1 MLRRKPAEGGPQ
13 SSEQPGSLGGDSADD
28 EKPDGQNSALHK
40 VPDPDTDNPNPHL
53 SGEQKMS
60 KWDSGAKVAGRQPRT
75 FDSFKNPDFKWFY
88 VAMLGQMAAMNMQL
102 VVRGLL
108 AFDLTGSYAAL
119 GLVGLFGAVP
129 MLTLSMFGGV
139 LADRMPKKTVLQIGQ
154 FASLLNAAVMALL
167 VFSDLMAMQ
176 WLYVSALAQ
185 GSVMALMMPARQ
197 AMLPDVVGLDR
208 LMNAISLNMA
218 GMNTTQLLAPAIGGF
233 IVSFAGFE
241 WAFLT
246 MAGLYALA
254 LSGLSRLT
262 WQPASIAA
270 EAGLSLL
277 QVARKSID
285 DIHQG
290 FDYIRGNR
298 LMLLLLSIS
307 FVSSVFAMP
316 HIFLMPGY
324 VADIFGGG
332 GSELGVL
339 ISIGAIG
346 SLAAMLSLAAVPY
359 RRRGLLLLAGMMVL
373 GLGILIFAQISSY
386 WLAAPVMMAIGVGSA
401 LRQALMQGLLQ
412 EYSHHDYRGRV
423 MAVFMMQFSVMQLGT
438 FLVGMVAEAVGVQPA
453 FMGLGLGL
461 IVVTLLAYAFMPRIR
476 NVR

>member
-1 MLRRKPAEGGPQ
+1 MLKRKPPERNQPDEPTS
-13 SSEQPGSLGGDSADD
+13 SSEADPPQASPAPNLIEADPEGSPVGVARSSRDST
-28 EKPDGQNSALHK
+28 G
-40 VPDPDTDNPNPHL
+40 
-53 SGEQKMS
+53 
-60 KWDSGAKVAGRQPRT
+60 WDSTARTTGPRPRT
-75 FDSFKNPDFKWFY
+75 FDSFKNPDFRWFY

-102 VVRGLL
+102 VIRGLL

-119 GLVGLFGAVP
+119 GLVGLFGALP

-154 FASLLNAAVMALL
+154 FASLLNAAVLAML
-167 VFSDLMAMQ
+167 VFTDLMAME

-197 AMLPDVVGLDR
+197 AMLPDIVGLDR

-246 MAGLYALA
+246 MAGLYAVA

-262 WQPASIAA
+262 WQPASIVG
-270 EAGLSLL
+270 EAGMTLL
-277 QVARKSID
+277 EFARKSLS
-285 DIHQG
+285 DIREG
-290 FDYIRGNR
+290 AVYIRNDR
-298 LMLLLLSIS
+298 LMLLLLTIS
-307 FVSSVFAMP
+307 FISSVFAMP

-324 VADIFGGG
+324 VADIFDGG

-359 RRRGLLLLAGMMVL
+359 RRRGLLLLAAMMVL
-373 GLGILIFAQISSY
+373 GLGILVFAQISSY
-386 WLAAPVMMAIGVGSA
+386 WLAAPIMMAIGVGSA

-412 EYSHHDYRGRV
+412 EYAEHAFRGRV
-423 MAVFMMQFSVMQLGT
+423 MSVFMMQFSIMQLGT
-438 FLVGMVAEAVGVQPA
+438 FLVGMVAEAGGVQPA
-453 FMGLGLGL
+453 FMGLGIGL
-461 IVVTLLAYAFMPRIR
+461 MVVTALAYTFMPRIR
-476 NVR
+476 SAE

>member
-1 MLRRKPAEGGPQ
+1 MLNRKPSEVAPGGDQEPSSEADPPQ
-13 SSEQPGSLGGDSADD
+13 STMSDPIDAA
-28 EKPDGQNSALHK
+28 PDGSSPIQHQSRGTA
-40 VPDPDTDNPNPHL
+40 
-53 SGEQKMS
+53 SS
-60 KWDSGAKVAGRQPRT
+60 RWDANARTTGTRPRT
-75 FDSFKNPDFKWFY
+75 FESFSNPDFKWFY

-139 LADRMPKKTVLQIGQ
+139 LADRMPKKTVLQVGQ
-154 FASLLNAAVMALL
+154 FASLLNAAFLAAL
-167 VFSDLMAMQ
+167 VFTDLMAMQ

-197 AMLPDVVGLDR
+197 AMLPDIVGLDR

-277 QVARKSID
+277 QVAQKSID
-285 DIHQG
+285 DIRQG
-290 FDYIRGNR
+290 FAYIRGNR

-307 FVSSVFAMP
+307 FMSSVFAMP

-346 SLAAMLSLAAVPY
+346 SLIAMLSLAAVPS
-359 RRRGLLLLAGMMVL
+359 RRRGMLLLAAMMLL
-373 GLGILIFAQISSY
+373 GLGILTFAQISSY

-412 EYSHHDYRGRV
+412 EYSDHDYRGRV
-423 MAVFMMQFSVMQLGT
+423 MAVFMMQFSIMQLGT
-438 FLVGMVAEAVGVQPA
+438 FFVGMVAEAVGVQPA
-453 FMGLGLGL
+453 FMGLGIGL
-461 IVVTLLAYAFMPRIR
+461 MIVTVLAYTFMPRIR